1 MTKLEKLLA
10 KVFSSIC
17 SEIDGNTEHISEDI
31 KTSEIIEICEEYK
44 LTDLKKKLVKL
55 EDAYDDGNYKKVD
68 KIHKSF
74 GKLYDWQ

>member
-31 KTSEIIEICEEYK
+31 KTSEIIKICEEYK
-44 LTDLKKKLVKL
+44 LTDLKDKLVKL
-55 EDAYDDGNYKKVD
+55 ENAYDDCDYDEVN

-74 GKLYDWQ
+74 GKLYDW